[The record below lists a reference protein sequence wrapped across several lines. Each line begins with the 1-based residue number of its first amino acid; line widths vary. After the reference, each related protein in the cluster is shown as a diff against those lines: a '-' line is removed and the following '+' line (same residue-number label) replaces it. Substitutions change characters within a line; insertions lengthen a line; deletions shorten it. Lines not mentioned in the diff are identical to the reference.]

1 MNYQAIKSPTKISSS
16 FSIQYHSFC
25 VPTILPSY
33 LLLLLSSCIRSSLFL
48 LLFAL
53 PLLSPSPP
61 SYQAFFQ
68 LPSEQHSPPCATTTT
83 TTTYTQ
89 RTAASIHSIDIPAT
103 TTTRTTTATT
113 TSLLSIY
120 PSTSTSL
127 VLFPFLVPS
136 LVEASTAPQ
145 PSDGF
150 DESSNPRP
158 RRAHRSST
166 MRLSVGDV
174 VGRGYLLSGQ
184 IQVSG
189 KPSLVLPAPPPPP
202 PLLPPVSTT
211 RLPSS
216 QPPLSSHLAYQQ
228 PPPSCA
234 HTMEPGSCPMEA
246 AARDTHTMKSL
257 GFEPRPMLAGP
268 EEGCENPLVYLGDLR
283 FWVTNYKK
291 PREETYTTFTPLGKG
306 AFGEVWR
313 ALCLDRV
320 HCAHTEVVL
329 KRMFVDKGE
338 RVRLSGMR
346 EVYFGKLLQSQPCCV
361 SRFIEFFRETPRQ
374 AASPPEETVGR
385 GEQQPASELWLVFA
399 NEGYSLL
406 NYFFQPNASGALLP
420 SSFWWSLKRHP
431 LGVNVLRDLMRQLL
445 TALHAAHSR
454 HITHRDV
461 KLDNIFVTSSFP
473 FSLRLGDWGSAVLT
487 PPRQTTA
494 TPNGAW
500 ERGEEPR
507 GEEDNVLKGKIASLM
522 STLYGPA
529 GPSGLEESEGHRPPE
544 ALFGAS
550 AEDYHRPPSYDIW
563 GAGVVLLQVVLGSK
577 NVFALNNKRKE
588 AKIHRLLRH
597 APPAI
602 VEEAILLEALTELCL
617 TPWAGQPAPRG
628 SDRRKG
634 REEEEDNQYERRDV
648 AASAGDQ
655 RVVNRSEGIGEEVDE
670 EETGDWT
677 DWITGNL
684 LARPWRRRRL
694 GGEETVVL
702 SPTVLTSINSHPSR
716 YSRGLYFRP
725 STALTAHR
733 SLLMGGAVQMLGR
746 ARTSMLSRKR
756 SWNVGHVPQPEE
768 ELRWWWGGD
777 KGMGGDGVREDNN
790 ADDKTTGDD
799 RRGGKPSW
807 AQSGEFAGP
816 QYATGQCDDLT
827 FGRLL
832 ENLDPAG
839 VGLPDPQAR
848 HFLRS
853 LLFVDKE
860 HRITSEE
867 ALRHPWF
874 NDDISE
880 QGDQPFGGCPTGREG
895 NEGNETTF
903 S

>member
-61 SYQAFFQ
+61 YYQPFFQ
-68 LPSEQHSPPCATTTT
+68 LPSEQHSHPCATTTT
-83 TTTYTQ
+83 TYNTH
-89 RTAASIHSIDIPAT
+89 RTVASIHSIDIPDT
-103 TTTRTTTATT
+103 TTMATT

-120 PSTSTSL
+120 PATSTSL

-136 LVEASTAPQ
+136 LVEAASTAPHQ
-145 PSDGF
+145 PLDAV
-150 DESSNPRP
+150 DESRNPRP
-158 RRAHRSST
+158 SRTPRRSST
-166 MRLSVGDV
+166 MRLSVGDI

-202 PLLPPVSTT
+202 PLLPPVPTT

-216 QPPLSSHLAYQQ
+216 QPPLSSHLAYHRPQ
-228 PPPSCA
+228 PS
-234 HTMEPGSCPMEA
+234 GSCQMETA
-246 AARDTHTMKSL
+246 AARDRHTMKSL

-313 ALCLDRV
+313 ALCLDKF

-374 AASPPEETVGR
+374 TASPPEETVGR

-445 TALHAAHSR
+445 TALHAAHSK

-487 PPRQTTA
+487 PPRLTTPTA
-494 TPNGAW
+494 NGAW

-507 GEEDNVLKGKIASLM
+507 GEEDNAVKEKIASLM

-550 AEDYHRPPSYDIW
+550 AEDYRRPPSYDIW

-617 TPWAGQPAPRG
+617 TPWAGQPAPRAD
-628 SDRRKG
+628 DRRKE
-634 REEEEDNQYERRDV
+634 REEEEDNQYERRDG

-655 RVVNRSEGIGEEVDE
+655 RLVNRSEGIREEVDE
-670 EETGDWT
+670 GDTADWT

-702 SPTVLTSINSHPSR
+702 SPAVLTSFNSHPSR
-716 YSRGLYFRP
+716 YSGGLSFRP

-733 SLLMGGAVQMLGR
+733 SLLMGGAVQMRGR
-746 ARTSMLSRKR
+746 ARTSRLSRKR
-756 SWNVGHVPQPEE
+756 SWSVGHAAQQEE

-777 KGMGGDGVREDNN
+777 KGRGGGGGLKEDNSS
-790 ADDKTTGDD
+790 DDKTTGDD
-799 RRGGKPSW
+799 GRGGKPSW
-807 AQSGEFAGP
+807 SQSGEFAGP

-853 LLFVDKE
+853 LLFVDKDV
-860 HRITSEE
+860 TS
-867 ALRHPWF
+867 AAGLYIMHIHM
-874 NDDISE
+874 DAHLLAH
-880 QGDQPFGGCPTGREG
+880 
-895 NEGNETTF
+895 
-903 S
+903 